1 MLKVSVIGLGYI
13 GLPTAAF
20 IANQKFNVQ
29 GVDVDHKIIRKINH
43 NNIAVIGEDKINK
56 ILKKTIKQEFFKAS
70 LTIKPSDIFIIC
82 VPTPVTKDKKPDY
95 SIVYKVAK
103 QIALVL
109 KKNDLIIIESTV
121 GPGVTRDISLYLQKL
136 RKDLIFP
143 HKPNA
148 NIFIAHCPERVIPGN
163 IYHEFLFNHKIIG
176 GMSNKCTIYSK
187 NFYRKFIKGQLH
199 TTDALTAELCKV
211 TENSFR
217 DVNIAFVNELDLVCQ
232 KQQIDTKKLIKLCNF
247 HPRVNLLNPG
257 PGVGGHCIPVD
268 PYFLINKNKYITK
281 LIQTSRIINEQKPLK
296 VVKNILKKI
305 NLISKEKKIN
315 KKELQIYFYGLTYKE
330 NVSDFRNSPALQILT
345 NLSKS
350 TKVRIVGIDPF
361 LSKNLLKYKNIK
373 FFKYKKPTN
382 ADLIIYG
389 VNHQAFK
396 KINFSKYKEKLIS
409 LF

>member
-43 NNIAVIGEDKINK
+43 NNISVIGEDKINK
-56 ILKKTIKQEFFKAS
+56 ILKKTIKQGFFKAS

-95 SIVYKVAK
+95 SIVYKAAK

-199 TTDALTAELCKV
+199 ATDALTAELCKV

-232 KQQIDTKKLIKLCNF
+232 KQQIDTKKLIKLCNL

-268 PYFLINKNKYITK
+268 PYFLINKNKDITK
-281 LIQTSRIINEQKPLK
+281 LIQTSRIINEEKPLN

-305 NLISKEKKIN
+305 NLISKEKKIS

-330 NVSDFRNSPALQILT
+330 NVNDFRNSPALQILT

-382 ADLIIYG
+382 ADLIIYA
-389 VNHQAFK
+389 VNHKAFK

-409 LF
+409 LI